1 MGEIAVTGPGG
12 RLGRELVKRGCMP
25 LTANVCDYHALYR
38 EIGYLSPDVIIH
50 CAAYTDVD
58 GCENAPT
65 RAANVNMGGTYTL
78 RQAFTGKIVYIS
90 TDYIFDGL
98 TGMYKEDDKPNPIGI
113 YGWSKLGGELTLS
126 NDDLIIR
133 TTILFDKQDGNFVT
147 SVIKQFLLENVVTA
161 PDTLYGS
168 PTYVPHLAE
177 GILAA
182 LHLRGAL
189 NIAGNRIM
197 SRYRLAQF
205 IAEILGFGQVEKVP
219 YMSKTRR
226 PMNAGLDVGKAQML
240 GLPIYDALE
249 GIKELC
255 PGNSGHPATKLQL
268 TV

>member
-1 MGEIAVTGPGG
+1 MGKVAVTGPRG
-12 RLGRELVKRGCMP
+12 RLGRELVKWGCMP
-25 LTANVCDYHALYR
+25 LTANVTDYHALQR
-38 EIGYLSPDVIIH
+38 EISYLNPDIIIH
-50 CAAYTDVD
+50 CAAYTNVD
-58 GCENAPT
+58 GCENAPR
-65 RAANVNMGGTYTL
+65 RAADVNTYGTYNL
-78 RQAFTGKIVYIS
+78 RQAFSGKIVYLS

-98 TGMYKEDDKPNPIGI
+98 TGMYKEDDKPNPLNI

-133 TTILFDKQDGNFVT
+133 TTVLFDKGDNNFVT
-147 SVIKQFLLENVVTA
+147 QVINQLLCGNTVKA
-161 PDTLYGS
+161 PDTLFGS

-205 IAEILGFGQVEKVP
+205 IAEILGFGQVEKAP
-219 YMSKTRR
+219 YTSKTRR

-255 PGNSGHPATKLQL
+255 PGNSGSPATKLQL